1 MGLGAYL
8 KRIKVW
14 LCSIIIS
21 KLFNHFA
28 DSVEDIDHKDDS
40 DDDSIIS
47 SEIAKCEDQEDDWYD
62 WRKYLPGF
70 VCLFCPATYS
80 NCGNGANDLFNHMK
94 VIHDFDFVKIKEE
107 MKLSFYQQVKL
118 VNYIRR
124 QIHLGACIFCD
135 ENIEKAKHSDETY
148 KENLLAHMKT
158 ESHMKLPE
166 DKSEWDQSQYL
177 FPTYENDTLLSYLPD
192 EGKQRSLISLC

>member
-1 MGLGAYL
+1 MIRSIFNNSSIAYHL
-8 KRIKVW
+8 
-14 LCSIIIS
+14 IS
-21 KLFNHFA
+21 HDNIA
-28 DSVEDIDHKDDS
+28 DSIEDTEDRDET

-47 SEIAKCEDQEDDWYD
+47 SEVSKGEDQEDDWYD

-94 VIHDFDFVKIKEE
+94 VVHEFDFIKIKET

-124 QIHLGACIFCD
+124 QVHLGACIFCD
-135 ENIEKAKHSDETY
+135 ETIEKRKHSDETY
-148 KENLLAHMKT
+148 KENLLNHMKI
-158 ESHMKLPE
+158 ENHMRLP
-166 DKSEWDQSQYL
+166 DDQSEWDQSQYL

-192 EGKQRSLISLC
+192 EGTYKSVMH